1 MVSTGDNGLDQVI
14 TGLRMGD
21 NVVWQVD
28 AINNYI
34 DVVDSFVRKA
44 REDKRRLVY
53 IRFASHKPLLKKS
66 KDIVIYKLN
75 ASAGFESFSTE
86 LHRIIGKEGEDV
98 FYVFDCLSDLLSAWS
113 NDLMIGNFF
122 KITCP
127 YLFELNTVAYFALL
141 RNSHSFE
148 AVARIRDITQVLI
161 DLYYYEKKY
170 YIHPLK
176 VWNRYSPTMFL
187 PHVRKGDKYVPIA
200 SSVDTAKVF
209 SNIFK
214 KGVSLAQ
221 RNLDYWDKLFIKAEE
236 LERRKSAPPE
246 EKKKMIERLCR
257 MIISRDE
264 KIMTLAKRTLKLRD
278 FLDIKSRMIGTGF
291 IGGKSVG
298 MLVARNILLGARS
311 FDAEQVLEP
320 HDSFYIGSDV
330 FYTYT
335 VENNCWESRMEQR
348 TAEGYFEVAR
358 VLRGELLLGAFP
370 EAIKEQFRQMI
381 EYFGQSPI
389 IVRSSSLLEDSYGN
403 AFAGKYESI
412 FLPNQGTPEERYA
425 KFIDAVRRIY
435 ASTMNE
441 EALAYRLKR
450 GLDQKDEQMALL
462 VQRVSGAYKQ
472 DYFFP
477 DAAGVGISYNTFV
490 WKEKMDPKAGM
501 LRLVAGLGTRA
512 VNRVDGDYPRIVALD
527 EPLLKAQS
535 AAKDAQRFSQ
545 HEVDVLNVKENAF
558 EVVPVRKL
566 VAREV
571 DLKLDLIAIRDDDAT
586 EKLRAMGTAE
596 DAWIINFDKVLTKTK
611 FRQTM
616 QRILHLLEAGYKYPV
631 DIEFTVNFIKND
643 EFRVNLL
650 QCRPVQTKGI
660 GCDVVMPHEVAK
672 DKTVFK
678 AHGNF
683 LGGSISQKIGRV
695 IYVDPQAYNDLAS
708 QSEKY
713 DIAHCVGALN
723 RKAANREQMPLML
736 LGPGRWGTSTPSL
749 GVPVAFADINNVTVL
764 GEIAFSGC
772 NAMPEPSFG
781 THFFQDLVESGIFY
795 VALFPD
801 AADGGVNQGFFDGM
815 PNDLAALAPEYSK
828 YAHVVKV
835 FDVEGEG
842 VKVMADIISQK
853 VIAYLP

>member
-1 MVSTGDNGLDQVI
+1 MVSTGDSGLDQVI
-14 TGLRMGD
+14 SGLRMGD

-28 AINNYI
+28 SINNY
-34 DVVDSFVRKA
+34 VDFVQPFVKKA
-44 REDKRRLVY
+44 QEDKRRLVY
-53 IRFASHKPLLKKS
+53 IRFARHKALLKKG
-66 KDIVIYKLN
+66 KNVVIYKLD
-75 ASAGFESFSTE
+75 ALQGFESFSTE
-86 LHRIIGKEGEDV
+86 LHRIISKEGLGV

-141 RNSHSFE
+141 RESHSFE

-161 DLYYYEKKY
+161 DVYYYEKNY

-187 PHVRKGDKYVPIA
+187 PHVRKGDRYVPIA
-200 SSVDTAKVF
+200 SSVVAAKVF
-209 SNIFK
+209 SNMFD
-214 KGVSLAQ
+214 KGLKSPK
-221 RNLDYWDKLFIKAEE
+221 RNLDYWDKLFIQAEE
-236 LERRKSAPPE
+236 MAGRKKVSAE
-246 EKKKMIERLCR
+246 EKKHMVDRLCR
-257 MIISRDE
+257 MVISRDE
-264 KIMTLAKRTLKLRD
+264 RITELAKRTLRLED
-278 FLDIKSRMIGTGF
+278 FLNIRSRMIGTGF

-298 MLVARNILLGARS
+298 MLVARNILLAKKSFGAEK
-311 FDAEQVLEP
+311 FLES

-335 VENNCWESRMEQR
+335 VENDCWESRMEQR

-358 VLRGELLLGAFP
+358 SLRGKLLLGVFP

-412 FLPNQGTPEERYA
+412 FLANQGTPEERYS

-441 EALAYRLKR
+441 EALAYRLRR

-462 VQRVSGAYKQ
+462 VQRVSGSYRK

-477 DAAGVGISYNTFV
+477 DVAGVGISYNTFV
-490 WKEKMDPKAGM
+490 WKEDMDPKAGM
-501 LRLVAGLGTRA
+501 LRLVLGLGTRA

-527 EPLLKAQS
+527 NPLLKAH
-535 AAKDAQRFSQ
+535 AGIKDAQRFSQ
-545 HEVDVLNVKENAF
+545 HEVDVLNIKDNSLQ
-558 EVVPVRKL
+558 VVSLRDLLKQG
-566 VAREV
+566 V
-571 DLKLDLIAIRDDDAT
+571 DIRLDLIATRDEDAIA
-586 EKLRAMGTAE
+586 KLQAMGVE
-596 DAWIINFDKVLTKTK
+596 EERWIITFDRLLSNAR

-616 QRILHLLEAGYKYPV
+616 QKMLQILDEGYDYPV
-631 DIEFTVNFIKND
+631 DVEFTVNFMKED
-643 EFRVNLL
+643 EFRINLL
-650 QCRPVQTKGI
+650 QCRPVQTKGVGLNI
-660 GCDVVMPHEVAK
+660 VMPKKVAK
-672 DKTVFK
+672 EKTVFRTR
-678 AHGNF
+678 GNF
-683 LGGSISQKIGRV
+683 LGGNILQKITRV
-695 IYVDPQAYNDLAS
+695 IYVDPRAYNDLAA

-713 DIAHCVGALN
+713 DIAHLVGAVN
-723 RKAANREQMPLML
+723 RQTDNKEQVSVML

-749 GVPVAFADINNVTVL
+749 GVPVSFADINNVTVL
-764 GEIAFSGC
+764 GEIAFSGS

-781 THFFQDLVESGIFY
+781 THFFQDLVETGIFY

-801 AADGGVNQGFFDGM
+801 SEEGCINQGFFESL
-815 PNDLAALAPEYSK
+815 PNRLADLAPQYKK
-828 YAHVVKV
+828 YENVVRV
-835 FDVEGEG
+835 LDLEGDG
-842 VKVMADIISQK
+842 VKVAADIISQE
-853 VIAYLP
+853 VLAYLP